1 MSFSIGPASIGQISI
16 EQIRADFP
24 LLSREVN
31 GQPLAYLDS
40 AASAQKPQIVIDREL
55 NFYREGYAAVH
66 RGIHTLSAEATAQM
80 EAVRSQVADFINAA
94 SAEEIVFVKGTTEAI
109 NLVANSYG
117 RHALKAG
124 DSIIITEMEHHANIV
139 PWQMLAKEIGIEIR
153 VWPLTETGELEPGAL
168 AGLMDNTTKLLA
180 ITQVSNVLGTVNP
193 IKEIV
198 AQAKAAGL
206 VVLVDGAQAIMHQ
219 AVDVQDLGCDF
230 YVFSGHKLYGPSGIG
245 ILYGKSELLQQ
256 MPPWEGGGAMIKTVS
271 LTQGTTFAD
280 APWRFEAGSPNTAGI
295 MGLGAAISYVNG
307 LGLEQIQQYEQS
319 LMQYA
324 LEQLSQIKSLTLY
337 GPTKRAGV
345 IAFNLGQHHAYDV
358 GSFLDQYGIAIRTGH
373 HCAMPLMAF
382 YQVPSMCRASL
393 ALYNTREE
401 VDRLVAGLLRIE
413 KLLG

>member
-1 MSFSIGPASIGQISI
+1 MSFPI
-16 EQIRADFP
+16 ERVRADFP
-24 LLSREVN
+24 LLGLQVN

-40 AASAQKPQIVIDREL
+40 AASAQKPQVVIDREL
-55 NFYREGYAAVH
+55 NFYRDGYAAVH

-80 EAVRSQVADFINAA
+80 EAVRSQVADFIHAA
-94 SAEEIVFVKGTTEAI
+94 SPEEIVFVKGTTEGI
-109 NLVANSYG
+109 NLVVNSYG
-117 RHALKAG
+117 RHFLKAG

-139 PWQMLAKEIGIEIR
+139 PWQMVAKDLGVEIR
-153 VWPLTETGELEPGAL
+153 VWPLTATGELESDAL
-168 AGLMDNTTKLLA
+168 AGLIDSTTRLLA
-180 ITQVSNVLGTVNP
+180 ITQMSNVLGTVNP

-219 AVDVQDLGCDF
+219 QVDVQALDCDF

-245 ILYGKSELLQQ
+245 ILYGKSTLLQQ
-256 MPPWEGGGAMIKTVS
+256 MPPWEGGGSMIKTVS
-271 LTQGTTFAD
+271 LTEGTTFAD

-295 MGLGAAISYVNG
+295 MGLGAAISYVQA
-307 LGLEQIQQYEQS
+307 LGLAYIQQYEQS
-319 LMQYA
+319 LMDYA
-324 LEQLSQIKSLTLY
+324 LQQLSQIDSLTLY
-337 GPTKRAGV
+337 GPATRAGV
-345 IAFNLGQHHAYDV
+345 IAFNLGSHHAYDV

-393 ALYNTREE
+393 AFYNTHEE
-401 VDRLVAGLLRIE
+401 IDRLVAGLTRIK

>member
-1 MSFSIGPASIGQISI
+1 MSFSIGQASIGQVSI

-80 EAVRSQVADFINAA
+80 EAVRSQVAGFINAA

>member
-1 MSFSIGPASIGQISI
+1 MSFSIGQASIGQISI

-31 GQPLAYLDS
+31 AQPLAYLDS

-80 EAVRSQVADFINAA
+80 EAVRSQVAGFINAA

-139 PWQMLAKEIGIEIR
+139 PWQMLAKDIGIEIR
-153 VWPLTETGELEPGAL
+153 VWPLTATGELELTAL

-280 APWRFEAGSPNTAGI
+280 APWRFEAGSPNTAGM

-307 LGLEQIQQYEQS
+307 LELEQIQQYEQS

>member
-1 MSFSIGPASIGQISI
+1 MSFSIGQASIGQISI

-66 RGIHTLSAEATAQM
+66 RGIHTLSAEATGQM
-80 EAVRSQVADFINAA
+80 EAVRCQVAGFIKAA

-139 PWQMLAKEIGIEIR
+139 PWQMLAKDIGIEIR
-153 VWPLTETGELEPGAL
+153 VWPLTATGELEPGAL

-230 YVFSGHKLYGPSGIG
+230 YVFSGHKLYGPAGIG

>member
-1 MSFSIGPASIGQISI
+1 MSISIGQASIGQISI

-31 GQPLAYLDS
+31 GQSLAYLDS

-66 RGIHTLSAEATAQM
+66 RGIHTLSAEATGQM
-80 EAVRSQVADFINAA
+80 EAVRSQVAGFINAA

-153 VWPLTETGELEPGAL
+153 VWPLTATGELEPGAL

-180 ITQVSNVLGTVNP
+180 IAQVSNVLGTVNP

-206 VVLVDGAQAIMHQ
+206 VVLVDGAQAVMHQ
-219 AVDVQDLGCDF
+219 TVDIQDLGCDF

-307 LGLEQIQQYEQS
+307 LGLDNIHAYEQS

-324 LEQLSQIKSLTLY
+324 LEQLSQIKSLRLY

>member
-1 MSFSIGPASIGQISI
+1 MSFSLGKVSI
-16 EQIRADFP
+16 EQVRAEFP

-40 AASAQKPQIVIDREL
+40 AASAQKPQVVIDREL
-55 NFYREGYAAVH
+55 NFYRAGYAAVH
-66 RGIHTLSAEATAQM
+66 RGIHTLSAEATGQM
-80 EAVRSQVADFINAA
+80 EAVRQQVADFIHAA
-94 SAEEIVFVKGTTEAI
+94 SVEEIVFVKGTTEAI

-117 RHALKAG
+117 RHFLQAG
-124 DSIIITEMEHHANIV
+124 DSIIVTEMEHHANIV
-139 PWQMLAKEIGIEIR
+139 PWQMLAKDMGIEIR
-153 VWPLTETGELEPGAL
+153 VWPLTVAGELELSAL
-168 AGLMDNTTKLLA
+168 ASLIDGTTKLLA
-180 ITQVSNVLGTVNP
+180 ITHVSNVLGTVNP
-193 IKEIV
+193 IKDIV

-206 VVLVDGAQAIMHQ
+206 VVLVDGAQAVMHQ
-219 AVDVQDLGCDF
+219 PVDVQDLGCDF

-256 MPPWEGGGAMIKTVS
+256 MPPWEGGGSMIKTVS

-295 MGLGAAISYVNG
+295 MGLGAAISYVNQ
-307 LGLEQIQQYEQS
+307 LGLAEIQHYEQT

-337 GPTKRAGV
+337 GPVNRAGV
-345 IAFNLGQHHAYDV
+345 IAFNLGPHHAYDV

-382 YQVPSMCRASL
+382 YKVPSMCRASL
-393 ALYNTREE
+393 ALYNTHEE
-401 VDRLVAGLLRIE
+401 VDRLVAGLQRIE